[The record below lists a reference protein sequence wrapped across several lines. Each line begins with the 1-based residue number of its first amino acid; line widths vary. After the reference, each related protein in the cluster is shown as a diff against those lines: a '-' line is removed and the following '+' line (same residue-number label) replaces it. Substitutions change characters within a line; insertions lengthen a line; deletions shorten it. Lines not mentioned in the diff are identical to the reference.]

1 MMTSPEIVASG
12 VISVTSNIAPRA
24 ISDMA
29 HYILDGNFK
38 EAKQLFEV
46 LQPLFAVITVK
57 TQEQTPFG
65 AATVRARN
73 PLATKT
79 LMNVLG
85 MPAGPCRQPLGKMTR
100 SGLEIVLQ
108 AARKVYE
115 AHPEIFR
122 PIEKTFNV
130 DLMDRLNNGRYLE
143 GLYYA

>member
-1 MMTSPEIVASG
+1 
-12 VISVTSNIAPRA
+12 
-24 ISDMA
+24 MA

-65 AATVRARN
+65 PATVRARN

-130 DLMDRLNNGRYLE
+130 DLMDRLNNERYLE